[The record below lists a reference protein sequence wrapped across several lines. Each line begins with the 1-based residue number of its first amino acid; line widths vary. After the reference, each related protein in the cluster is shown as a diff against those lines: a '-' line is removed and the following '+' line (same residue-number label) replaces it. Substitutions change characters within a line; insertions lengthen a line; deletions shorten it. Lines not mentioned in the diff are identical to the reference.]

1 MEGERC
7 SKSLQIYSPNIL
19 GECHGGNAGFLTDGA
34 FLKKDGL
41 VTTMDEESKLSTAV
55 SSDSESL
62 NPKASILLVDDREEN
77 LDVLEA
83 ILRDFDQNV
92 VRARSGQEA
101 LRLLF
106 DRDFAVI
113 LLDVRMPDMDGF
125 ETAELIRKRQRS
137 QNTPI
142 IFITAADATEEQL
155 ARGYSAGAV
164 DFIFKPY
171 LAEVL
176 KAKVLIFLEL
186 FNKSQEIRE
195 SEVRFRTLVTN
206 VPGAIYRRRPEP
218 PWDVSFV
225 SNYIERLS
233 GYRAS
238 DFMEQRRTYASIV
251 HRDDVDAFSAVLE
264 EAVRKGTPYALE
276 YRILHP
282 DGRISWVLDQGQ
294 AVVEDS
300 GKTDRLH
307 GFVFDSSAR
316 KIAEEALRDAFARL
330 VETQDNER
338 RRVAVDV
345 HDKTSPLLSSLL
357 GKLYTLRHRN
367 HELDAWTAK
376 NLDDSLKLVEDV
388 SGILRNASQVWHPQL
403 VEKSGLL
410 VGLRGYLGDFTKRTG
425 IQVAVN
431 FPEELVRLSYDIEV
445 ALFRIVQESL
455 VNVVRYSVKPTV
467 TVSIE
472 VKVSDLILEVSDQ
485 GRELARGILDSRG
498 NDGAGEPGIVD
509 LRNRLKQ
516 LGGDLEVRTRG
527 PISMITAAVP
537 LKSPK
542 K

>member
-1 MEGERC
+1 MSLRPLSVLTEGA
-7 SKSLQIYSPNIL
+7 SLKRDN
-19 GECHGGNAGFLTDGA
+19 
-34 FLKKDGL
+34 L
-41 VTTMDEESKLSTAV
+41 VTTMDQKTKLSPA
-55 SSDSESL
+55 SAPDSESL
-62 NPKASILLVDDREEN
+62 ALKANILLVDDREEN
-77 LDVLEA
+77 LDVLET
-83 ILRDFDQNV
+83 ILADFGQNL
-92 VRARSGQEA
+92 VRAHSGQEA

-137 QNTPI
+137 RNTPI

-171 LAEVL
+171 LPEVL

-186 FNKSQEIRE
+186 FNKSEEIRE
-195 SEVRFRTLVTN
+195 SEIRFRTLVTN
-206 VPGAIYRRRPEP
+206 VPGAIYRRHAYA
-218 PWDVSFV
+218 PWDMSFV

-238 DFMEQRRTYASIV
+238 DFIEQRRTYASIV
-251 HRDDVDAFSAVLE
+251 HRDDLDALSAVLE
-264 EAVRKGTPYALE
+264 EAVRNAAPYALE

-294 AVVEDS
+294 AIVEDS
-300 GKTDRLH
+300 GRIDRLH
-307 GFVFDSSAR
+307 GFVFDSTAR

-345 HDKTSPLLSSLL
+345 HDKTSPLLSALL
-357 GKLYTLRHRN
+357 GKLYTLRHRSR
-367 HELDAWTAK
+367 ELDAGTAK
-376 NLDDSLKLVEDV
+376 SLEDSLKLVEDV
-388 SGILRNASQVWHPQL
+388 SGILRNASRIWHPQL

-425 IQVAVN
+425 IPVAVN
-431 FPEELVRLSYDIEV
+431 FPPELVRVSYDTEV

-485 GRELARGILDSRG
+485 SRELARGILDSRS
-498 NDGAGEPGIVD
+498 NDAAGEPDLAD
-509 LRNRLKQ
+509 LRARLKH

-527 PISMITAAVP
+527 PMSMITAAVP
-537 LKSPK
+537 LKRLRK
-542 K
+542 

>member
-1 MEGERC
+1 MPVEQF
-7 SKSLQIYSPNIL
+7 SV
-19 GECHGGNAGFLTDGA
+19 LTGSA
-34 FLKKDGL
+34 FQKKDDL
-41 VTTMDEESKLSTAV
+41 VRTMDEEAKLPMASN
-55 SSDSESL
+55 SDL
-62 NPKASILLVDDREEN
+62 QGPAPKASILLVDDREEN

-83 ILRDFDQNV
+83 ILKDLGQNLI
-92 VRARSGQEA
+92 RARSGQEA

-137 QNTPI
+137 RNTPI
-142 IFITAADATEEQL
+142 IFITAADATEGQL

-171 LAEVL
+171 LPEVL

-186 FNKSQEIRE
+186 FNKSEEIRE
-195 SEVRFRTLVTN
+195 SEIRFRTLVTN
-206 VPGAIYRRRPEP
+206 VPGAIYRRRAEP

-225 SNYIERLS
+225 STYIERLS

-251 HRDDVDAFSAVLE
+251 HRDDLEVLSAALE
-264 EAVRKGTPYALE
+264 EAARKGAPYALE

-294 AVVEDS
+294 AIVEDS

-307 GFVFDSSAR
+307 GFVFDSTAR

-345 HDKTSPLLSSLL
+345 HDKTSPLLSALL
-357 GKLYTLRHRN
+357 GKLYNLRHRSR
-367 HELDAWTAK
+367 ELDPGTAK
-376 NLDDSLKLVEDV
+376 SLDDSLKLVEDV
-388 SGILRNASQVWHPQL
+388 SGILRNASQVWQPQL

-410 VGLRGYLGDFTKRTG
+410 AGLRGYLGDFTKRTG
-425 IQVAVN
+425 IRVAMN
-431 FPEELVRLSYDIEV
+431 FPPELVRLSNDTEV

-455 VNVVRYSVKPTV
+455 VNVVRYSVHPTV
-467 TVSIE
+467 TISIE

-485 GRELARGILDSRG
+485 GRELARGILDSRST
-498 NDGAGEPGIVD
+498 DPTGEPGFAD
-509 LRNRLKQ
+509 LRGRLKQ
-516 LGGDLEVRTRG
+516 LGGDLEVRTKSS
-527 PISMITAAVP
+527 ISMITAAVP
-537 LKSPK
+537 LRSYK

>member
-1 MEGERC
+1 MYKFSANLFGQHSRGM
-7 SKSLQIYSPNIL
+7 SLRQASVPI
-19 GECHGGNAGFLTDGA
+19 DGA
-34 FLKKDGL
+34 SPKREDLVATMGENSKVSQTSDFESEGL
-41 VTTMDEESKLSTAV
+41 THQ
-55 SSDSESL
+55 
-62 NPKASILLVDDREEN
+62 ASILLVDDREEN
-77 LDVLEA
+77 LDVLET
-83 ILRDFDQNV
+83 ILRDFGQNL

-113 LLDVRMPDMDGF
+113 LLDVRMPGMDGF
-125 ETAELIRKRQRS
+125 ETAELIRKRSRS
-137 QNTPI
+137 RNTPI

-171 LAEVL
+171 LPEVL
-176 KAKVLIFLEL
+176 KAKVLIFLQL

-195 SEVRFRTLVTN
+195 REIRFRTLVTN
-206 VPGAIYRRRPEP
+206 VPGAIYRRRADA
-218 PWDVSFV
+218 PWDVTFV

-251 HRDDVDAFSAVLE
+251 HRDDLDALSAVLE

-294 AVVEDS
+294 AIVEDS

-307 GFVFDSSAR
+307 GFVFDSTAR
-316 KIAEEALRDAFARL
+316 KIAEEVLRDAFARL

-345 HDKTSPLLSSLL
+345 HDRTSPLLSALL
-357 GKLYTLRHRN
+357 GKLYTLRHRSR
-367 HELDAWTAK
+367 ELDAWTAK
-376 NLDDSLKLVEDV
+376 SLDDGLKFVEDV
-388 SGILRNASQVWHPQL
+388 SGILRSASQIWHPQM

-410 VGLRGYLGDFTKRTG
+410 EGLRGYLGDFTKRTG
-425 IQVAVN
+425 IPVAVN
-431 FPEELVRLSYDIEV
+431 FPQELVRLSYDTEA

-472 VKVSDLILEVSDQ
+472 AKVSDLILEVSDQ
-485 GRELARGILDSRG
+485 GRELARGILDSRSSG
-498 NDGAGEPGIVD
+498 SAGEPAFAD
-509 LRNRLKQ
+509 LRERLRR

-537 LKSPK
+537 LKSSK

>member
-1 MEGERC
+1 MPTFSANVFAQYSRGM
-7 SKSLQIYSPNIL
+7 SLRP
-19 GECHGGNAGFLTDGA
+19 LTDGPSV
-34 FLKKDGL
+34 KRDNL
-41 VTTMDEESKLSTAV
+41 VTTMDQKTKLSSA
-55 SSDSESL
+55 SDPDSESL
-62 NPKASILLVDDREEN
+62 ARKANILLVDDLEEN
-77 LDVLEA
+77 LDVLET
-83 ILRDFDQNV
+83 ILADFGQNL

-137 QNTPI
+137 RNTPI
-142 IFITAADATEEQL
+142 IFITAADVTEEQL

-171 LAEVL
+171 LPEVL

-186 FNKSQEIRE
+186 FNKSEEIRE
-195 SEVRFRTLVTN
+195 SEIRFRTLVTN
-206 VPGAIYRRRPEP
+206 VPGAIYRRHAAA
-218 PWDVSFV
+218 PWDMSFV

-238 DFMEQRRTYASIV
+238 DFIEQRRTYASIV
-251 HRDDVDAFSAVLE
+251 HRDDLDALSAVLE
-264 EAVRKGTPYALE
+264 EAVRNGAPYALE

-294 AVVEDS
+294 AIVEDS
-300 GKTDRLH
+300 GKIDRLH
-307 GFVFDSSAR
+307 GFVFDSTAR

-345 HDKTSPLLSSLL
+345 HDKTSPLLSALL
-357 GKLYTLRHRN
+357 GKLYTLRHRSRD
-367 HELDAWTAK
+367 LDAGTAK
-376 NLDDSLKLVEDV
+376 SLEDSLKLVEDV
-388 SGILRNASQVWHPQL
+388 SGILRNASRIWHPQL

-425 IQVAVN
+425 IPVEVN
-431 FPEELVRLSYDIEV
+431 FPQELVRVSYDTEV

-485 GRELARGILDSRG
+485 SRELARGILDSRS
-498 NDGAGEPGIVD
+498 NDAAGGPGLAD
-509 LRNRLKQ
+509 LRARLKQ

-527 PISMITAAVP
+527 PMSMITAVVP
-537 LKSPK
+537 LKCVK